1 LKQERVEPHVLLD
14 DAMALHSVTPPQAD
28 VMFALVDPFGLD
40 SVLWASVSEP
50 LARFARNVNDAIIE
64 VFAFDR
70 RNDVIAWPT
79 PPPGFMGP
87 VATTS
92 RRPYHLAAYTTSGIA
107 EASGRSCAALGWD
120 IRPTAFDANVDGHG
134 SVVNTSLDKPQTR
147 TAAFSASIDSNRLI
161 GAESDKS
168 NAPAGDAGRRIRA
181 RGFSSLGNL
190 DDGRLLETIGL
201 AEERLADDIRASLIH
216 QRRFVERIVHLA
228 ARDSGLDLSGTTDAV
243 ERIKALESHLGLNHL
258 VVGSMHWLRLRG
270 NEAAHGFDTPLD
282 PNRGCE
288 GLLHCHNVA
297 RWFMARG
304 GHGDLEPFGLEIVPF
319 EGVRDRQLRRRE
331 TQTRR
336 LETLDRITRQ
346 QKIEI
351 QELRRLLEQRLGG
364 TQPTSLGQTVPDTER
379 LRWVYFATP
388 TKANRSDTYNLA
400 YSHGV
405 VCCDAKNSANS
416 FMPNVK
422 HMRSGDLMLLAYG
435 EGGQYEPQ
443 LYLKIEL
450 PTASPIAGTAVMH
463 ELPRE
468 LAPLLERAGYHP
480 DPVLGVFTGFQ
491 VTPCSDWKGRIPE
504 SLRKPVGQNFI
515 RTWNEVRSENSLG

>member
-1 LKQERVEPHVLLD
+1 
-14 DAMALHSVTPPQAD
+14 
-28 VMFALVDPFGLD
+28 MFALVDPFGLD
-40 SVLWASVSEP
+40 PVLWTSVSEP
-50 LARFARNVNDAIIE
+50 LARFARGVNDAIIE
-64 VFAFDR
+64 VFTFDR
-70 RNDVIAWPT
+70 RNDGIAWPT
-79 PPPGFMGP
+79 APPGLIGP
-87 VATTS
+87 VATAN
-92 RRPYHLAAYTTSGIA
+92 RPPYHLAAYTTSGIA
-107 EASGRSCAALGWD
+107 EASARSCGALGWD
-120 IRPTAFDANVDGHG
+120 IRPAAFDANVDGDG
-134 SVVNTSLDKPQTR
+134 SVIDAAHDRPRAR
-147 TAAFSASIDSNRLI
+147 TAVFSAGIDGSDRRVV
-161 GAESDKS
+161 GAEGDKS
-168 NAPAGDAGRRIRA
+168 NAAPSDASRRIRA

-190 DDGRLLETIGL
+190 DDGRLLEIIGL
-201 AEERLADDIRASLIH
+201 AEDRLVDDIRASLIH

-228 ARDSGLDLSGTTDAV
+228 ARDCGLDLSGTADAV
-243 ERIKALESHLGLNHL
+243 ERIKTLESHLGLNHL

-270 NEAAHGFDTPLD
+270 NEAAHGFDTPFD

-288 GLLHCHNVA
+288 GLLHCYNVA

-304 GHGDLEPFGLEIVPF
+304 GHSDLEAFGLEVVAIDKVT
-319 EGVRDRQLRRRE
+319 DRQLRRQE
-331 TQTRR
+331 TQLRR
-336 LETLDRITRQ
+336 LETLDRIARQ
-346 QKIEI
+346 QKTEI
-351 QELRRLLEQRLGG
+351 QELRRLLERRSGG

-435 EGGQYEPQ
+435 EGGQYAPQ

-463 ELPRE
+463 ELPCE

-480 DPVLGVFTGFQ
+480 DPVLAVFTGFQ